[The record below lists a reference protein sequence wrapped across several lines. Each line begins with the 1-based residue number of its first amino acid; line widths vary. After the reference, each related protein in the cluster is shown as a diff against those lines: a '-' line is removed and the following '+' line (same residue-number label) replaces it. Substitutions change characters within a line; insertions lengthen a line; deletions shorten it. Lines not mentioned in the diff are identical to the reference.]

1 MMQIRFVRRSQTT
14 MRLILLACAS
24 LTPCGKTWSK
34 EPQRIQPPALKPIL
48 RPTEIVP
55 TQPKALSRPQEWPK
69 GADSK
74 GVHGA
79 IGKHVLSSIRENPG
93 APFDVLTPESVASAA
108 NTIVKAQYDEPFI
121 PPTLPASATA
131 SSQDLARLDM
141 QSLETAM
148 VVARVGPEVVLE
160 GDLMTPAA
168 TEWLAKVSPGLKPE
182 QIRDLKIQIFK
193 QVLKPHIETLLVFV
207 DACRTIPEERL
218 PEIET
223 RVCEAFDESQLQ
235 MMMQEAGATSM
246 REYDQILRSQGQ
258 SLDRLRKM
266 FFERALAQ
274 QWLSTQVELN
284 TEIPHADM
292 IAWYE
297 NHLDEYEFPAKAKF
311 ELMSVKITVS
321 QSRDQAWNKL
331 ASMGNEVFNGR
342 PFNEVAR
349 EKSEG
354 ATASNGGAFDWT
366 SKGSLVSEKID
377 EAIFRLP
384 IGQMSSILEDG
395 DTLHIVRVTE
405 RAEAGRTPFIDAQ
418 VGIRGKLLAE
428 RKNNE
433 MDSYLQRLRDRTP
446 VWTIFDEDDPQAVT
460 ASRPTS
466 LKKK

>member
-1 MMQIRFVRRSQTT
+1 MIKICFVRRPQTT
-14 MRLILLACAS
+14 MRLILLACSS
-24 LTPCGKTWSK
+24 LMLCGDLWPK
-34 EPQRIQPPALKPIL
+34 EPQRTQPPALQPIM

-55 TQPKALSRPQEWPK
+55 TQPKAISRPKDWPK
-69 GADSK
+69 GEDSN

-93 APFDVLTPESVASAA
+93 APFEALTPESVASAA
-108 NTIVKAQYDEPFI
+108 NTIVKAQYDEPFV

-182 QIRDLKIQIFK
+182 QIRELKVQIFK

-223 RVCEAFDESQLQ
+223 RVCEAFDEDQLQ
-235 MMMQEAGATSM
+235 MMMQEAGASSM

-297 NHLDEYEFPAKAKF
+297 NHLEEYEFPAKAKF
-311 ELMSVKITVS
+311 EQLSVKITAS

-349 EKSEG
+349 EKSDG
-354 ATASNGGAFDWT
+354 ATASNGGVFDWT
-366 SKGSLVSEKID
+366 SKGSLVSTKLD
-377 EAIFRLP
+377 EALFELP
-384 IGQMSSILEDG
+384 IGQLSSILEDG
-395 DTLHIVRVTE
+395 DTLHIIRVTE
-405 RAEAGRTPFIDAQ
+405 RTEAGRTPFIDAQ

-428 RKNNE
+428 QRNNE
-433 MDSYLQRLRDRTP
+433 MSSYLQRLRDRTP
-446 VWTIFDEDDPQAVT
+446 VWTIFDEDESKEVT

-466 LKKK
+466 LK